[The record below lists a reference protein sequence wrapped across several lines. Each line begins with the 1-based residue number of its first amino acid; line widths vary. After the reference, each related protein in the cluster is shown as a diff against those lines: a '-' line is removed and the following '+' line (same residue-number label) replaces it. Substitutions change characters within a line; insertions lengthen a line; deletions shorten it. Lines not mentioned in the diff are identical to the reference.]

1 MLQSLN
7 NNVLALL
14 PEYVLTIVGV
24 LIMLAEPLLP
34 PSRSRRPLGWLAIG
48 GTVIA
53 TAISFWQLQLG
64 IMTAF
69 SNSVRV
75 DTYSIFFQVLIGI
88 IVIATLLSSLDSFAG
103 EHGHAGEYFALVCF
117 GTVGMMLMAC
127 STELLMVFIGLEISS
142 ISTYIMAGYRKTQAT
157 ATESSLKYFL
167 LGSFATAFF
176 LYGIAL
182 TFGATGSTN
191 LTLVAA
197 ALATTKTP
205 VLAIL
210 AVSMIVI
217 GIGFKVSAA
226 PFHVWTPD
234 VYQGA
239 PAPIV
244 GLMSTAPK
252 AAAFAVLLRILFS
265 GYAIY
270 QPRWQI
276 LMAILSVLSMT
287 IGNLGALL
295 QRDVKRMLAYSSIA
309 HAGYLIAAFTALP
322 TDGIAA
328 AAFYSA
334 AYAATNVGA
343 FIVIGL
349 VSGRDE
355 RLRSGEDYT
364 GLALRNPLLG
374 AAFSFFL
381 LSMIGIPF
389 TAGFFGKFYVFT
401 AVLHTGHVNL
411 AIIGLLNSGVAC
423 FYYLRLIV
431 RIYSQPST
439 GPAPA
444 SASFDLVSPTDEV
457 LSAHRAAAPG
467 ASIPAYIALAIA
479 AAATLWLGVAPG
491 RVTSMAQTAA
501 IATAPAGT
509 ATQHTV
515 YDPVAL
521 H

>member
-1 MLQSLN
+1 MFQSAG

-24 LIMLAEPLLP
+24 LIMLIEPMLP
-34 PSRSRRPLGWLAIG
+34 AGRSRRPLGWLAIA
-48 GTVIA
+48 GTAVA
-53 TAISFWQLQLG
+53 TGISFWQLQLG
-64 IMTAF
+64 IMNAF
-69 SNSVRV
+69 SNAVRV
-75 DTYSIFFQVLIGI
+75 DSYSIFFQVLIGF
-88 IVIATLLSSLDSFAG
+88 IVIGTLLSSLDAFAG
-103 EHGHAGEYFALVCF
+103 EHGHAGEYFALICF
-117 GTVGMMLMAC
+117 GAVGMMLMSC

-157 ATESSLKYFL
+157 ATESSIKYFL

-191 LTLVAA
+191 LNVVAA
-197 ALATTKTP
+197 SLATTKTP

-210 AVSMIVI
+210 AVAMIVI

-239 PAPIV
+239 PAPVV

-287 IGNLGALL
+287 LGNLGALM

-364 GLALRNPLLG
+364 GLALRHPLLG

-401 AVLHTGHVNL
+401 AVLHTGHVKL

-431 RIYSQPST
+431 RIYTQPRT
-439 GPAPA
+439 
-444 SASFDLVSPTDEV
+444 SASPVPADFELASPTDES
-457 LSAHRAAAPG
+457 LAAYRTVAPG
-467 ASIPAYIALAIA
+467 ANVPAYVALAIA

-491 RVTSMAQTAA
+491 RVTSMAQTAG

-509 ATQHTV
+509 ATEHTV
-515 YDPVAL
+515 YDPAAL
-521 H
+521 R

>member
-1 MLQSLN
+1 MLQSVS

-24 LIMLAEPLLP
+24 LIMLVEPLLP
-34 PSRSRRPLGWLAIG
+34 AGRSRRPLGWFAIA
-48 GTVIA
+48 GTAVA
-53 TAISFWQLQLG
+53 VAISFWQLKLG
-64 IMTAF
+64 IMNAF

-75 DTYSIFFQVLIGI
+75 DSYSVFFQVLIGV

-103 EHGHAGEYFALVCF
+103 EHGHAGEYFALICF
-117 GTVGMMLMAC
+117 GAVGMMLMSC
-127 STELLMVFIGLEISS
+127 STELLMIFIGLEISS
-142 ISTYIMAGYRKTQAT
+142 ISTYIMAGYRKTVAT

-191 LTLVAA
+191 LTVVAA
-197 ALATTKTP
+197 SLATTKTP

-210 AVSMIVI
+210 AIAMILI
-217 GIGFKVSAA
+217 GMGFKVSAA

-239 PAPIV
+239 PAPVV
-244 GLMSTAPK
+244 GFMSTAPK

-270 QPRWQI
+270 QPRWQM
-276 LMAILSVLSMT
+276 LLAVLSVLSMT

-349 VSGRDE
+349 VSGREE

-364 GLALRNPLLG
+364 GLALRYPLLG

-381 LSMIGIPF
+381 LSMIGLPF

-401 AVLHTGHVNL
+401 AVLHTGHVKL
-411 AIIGLLNSGVAC
+411 AIIGLLNSGIAC

-431 RIYSQPST
+431 RIYTQPRT
-439 GPAPA
+439 GVAPV
-444 SASFDLVSPTDEV
+444 SADFELASPTDAS
-457 LSAHRAAAPG
+457 LATYRAIAPRCE
-467 ASIPAYIALAIA
+467 PAGVRCARNCCRSHALARRSA
-479 AAATLWLGVAPG
+479 RSRPFNGADCRNRNRPGGYRNGAG
-491 RVTSMAQTAA
+491 RV
-501 IATAPAGT
+501 
-509 ATQHTV
+509 
-515 YDPVAL
+515 
-521 H
+521 